1 MISDARGSH
10 VSPGIYTE
18 EKDVTYSVKSLG
30 ITSLGL
36 VGETLYGPAF
46 ENVEI
51 ENWSEFVDYFG
62 GTSTEKFKD
71 GGLPKYELP
80 YIAKSYLEESKRLNV
95 VRVLG
100 LSGYHAGPFWA
111 VQDENE
117 IPIVVI
123 RSKMIYGLNVTNPC
137 LKQNDV
143 ATPVVNNV
151 TIEPYQDKIYN
162 SACEGTGEDGE
173 VLSGDTYFRLVV
185 SCTETQG
192 FMTRKRWTDTSRR
205 DFVTGVLISRN
216 GTLSTISLPSSI
228 SPASP

>member
-1 MISDARGSH
+1 MISDARGNH

-51 ENWSEFVDYFG
+51 QNWSEFVDYFG
-62 GTSTEKFKD
+62 GTSTEKFR
-71 GGLPKYELP
+71 GSGLPKYELP

-111 VQDENE
+111 VKDDKGT
-117 IPIVVI
+117 PIVII
-123 RSKMIYGLNVTNPC
+123 RSKMAYGANEVNPC
-137 LKQNDV
+137 SA
-143 ATPVVNNV
+143 ATDNASAIVKEVSIGTYEESIKKNKY
-151 TIEPYQDKIYN
+151 IN
-162 SACEGTGEDGE
+162 SY
-173 VLSGDTYFRLVV
+173 YF
-185 SCTETQG
+185 
-192 FMTRKRWTDTSRR
+192 
-205 DFVTGVLISRN
+205 DFD
-216 GTLSTISLPSSI
+216 
-228 SPASP
+228 